1 MGNKLRECRE
11 RTKMTQEELAAKSG
25 ISRGTICVLEN
36 GIERNTTSKTLQKLA
51 NALGVTVE
59 QIFLQIA
66 FN

>member
-25 ISRGTICVLEN
+25 ISRGTICALEN
-36 GIERNTTSKTLQKLA
+36 GIARNTTSKTLQKLA

-59 QIFLQIA
+59 QIF
-66 FN
+66 FTDSV